1 MPPLLRFRTFVFG
14 REVDMHETVN
24 AEIGSGVR
32 RGEDQE
38 AGDDDDL
45 VIDELGRGERG
56 EIQGREE
63 AREREGDR
71 DDGYKPDHE
80 P

>member
-14 REVDMHETVN
+14 REVDMHEICQPQNKVP
-24 AEIGSGVR
+24 AFAVR
-32 RGEDQE
+32 ITQE
-38 AGDDDDL
+38 AGDQRTILSMMNWDAASE
-45 VIDELGRGERG
+45 V

-71 DDGYKPDHE
+71 D
-80 P
+80 